1 MLMTDRKPSVWL
13 GRWPFSAFH
22 SKKIHFFRSS
32 GKEWAAIFELM
43 RCFSTLSSTFPF
55 FLRCSCGWSS
65 DFFILRQGWN
75 SRRLH
80 LFVLPSSHFYFCC
93 GPDLS
98 IRMPTSTHDLAPLR
112 ISLFHYKN
120 DSRSRFFPL
129 KMKIGV
135 SFLGGRN
142 LFGLRSAIHYE
153 PPPINQT
160 NTHGMLRI
168 NSRKTSCRWFDSII
182 NIRCRWKKRWKFLPR
197 RRWTRTGSWRN
208 IPRSWLAGMTTL
220 IATRYRRV
228 TKNKVLNE
236 PVADVADRHI
246 HCATFRWLSD
256 RCIMKRSAPVI
267 CLQASGDDS
276 WRWHHSVPIHQRPL
290 LCAVVSQGN
299 ERRRPWFD

>member
-1 MLMTDRKPSVWL
+1 MLKNKNSFLSTFWERM
-13 GRWPFSAFH
+13 G
-22 SKKIHFFRSS
+22 
-32 GKEWAAIFELM
+32 GNFELM

-182 NIRCRWKKRWKFLPR
+182 NIRCRWKKKVEIFTAEAMNSDWKLTQHSPQLTRWNDDAHCHSLPK
-197 RRWTRTGSWRN
+197 G
-208 IPRSWLAGMTTL
+208 
-220 IATRYRRV
+220 
-228 TKNKVLNE
+228 NKE
-236 PVADVADRHI
+236 Q
-246 HCATFRWLSD
+246 S
-256 RCIMKRSAPVI
+256 S
-267 CLQASGDDS
+267 
-276 WRWHHSVPIHQRPL
+276 
-290 LCAVVSQGN
+290 
-299 ERRRPWFD
+299 